1 LADRAAVRL
10 LLVSGSTRAGSTNT
24 AALRAARDAAPT
36 GVDATLYDG
45 LSDLPAFNPDD
56 EEHGP
61 PHPAV
66 AGLREQ
72 LAAAD
77 GVLFCT
83 PEYAGTL
90 PGSLKNLLD
99 WTVGHGD
106 LVDKPVAWVNVGGPG
121 RGDGAQATLRLVLD
135 YVSAVIVED
144 ACAKLTVARDAV
156 GPDGEITDPALRQRL
171 GEIAAALAEAVRVP
185 MARCSVLTP
194 PPSGPS
200 PEPSAGRVS

>member
-24 AALRAARDAAPT
+24 AALRAAREAAPA
-36 GVDATLYDG
+36 GVVATLYDG

-56 EEHGP
+56 EQHGP

-66 AGLREQ
+66 ARLREQ
-72 LAAAD
+72 LAVAD

-90 PGSLKNLLD
+90 PGALKNLLD

-121 RGDGAQATLRLVLD
+121 RGEGAQATLRLVLD
-135 YVSAVIVED
+135 YVTAAIVED
-144 ACAKLTVARDAV
+144 ACAKLTVPH
-156 GPDGEITDPALRQRL
+156 G
-171 GEIAAALAEAVRVP
+171 AVRADGTLADEQICLQLGQILATLAV
-185 MARCSVLTP
+185 A
-194 PPSGPS
+194 
-200 PEPSAGRVS
+200 AG

>member
-1 LADRAAVRL
+1 VADPAVVRL

-24 AALRAARDAAPT
+24 AALRAARDAAPG
-36 GVDATLYDG
+36 GVLATLYDG

-56 EEHGP
+56 EEHGLVD
-61 PHPAV
+61 PAV
-66 AGLREQ
+66 ASLRRQ
-72 LAAAD
+72 FAAAD

-106 LVDKPVAWVNVGGPG
+106 LVDKPVAWVNAAGPG
-121 RGDGAQATLRLVLD
+121 RGEAAQATLRTVLE

-144 ACAKLTVARDAV
+144 ACAKLTVPRDAV
-156 GPDGEITDPALRQRL
+156 GPDGEVGDAALRVRL
-171 GEIAAALAEAVRVP
+171 GEIAGSLAEAIRDP
-185 MARCSVLTP
+185 RILN
-194 PPSGPS
+194 
-200 PEPSAGRVS
+200 GR

>member
-1 LADRAAVRL
+1 VRL
-10 LLVSGSTRAGSTNT
+10 LLVSGSTRSGSTNT
-24 AALRAARDAAPT
+24 AALRAARDAAPV
-36 GVDATLYDG
+36 GVRATLYDG

-66 AGLREQ
+66 AQLREQ

-90 PGSLKNLLD
+90 PGSFKNLLD

-135 YVSAVIVED
+135 YVTANVIESA
-144 ACAKLTVARDAV
+144 CSKLTVPHGAV
-156 GPDGEITDPALRQRL
+156 GADGTLADEQICLQLGKILATLATAATRQ
-171 GEIAAALAEAVRVP
+171 GD
-185 MARCSVLTP
+185 
-194 PPSGPS
+194 
-200 PEPSAGRVS
+200 